1 MELDCRA
8 KHYFE
13 RNDDETDPR
22 SGSRTERD
30 RERKKE
36 EKRIEPIGR
45 PNPRLYADKPFH
57 RVMRPRLAIGVKR
70 SVMQHSISSCLRA
83 SAVCARPLPLQRH
96 GSPCPIC
103 LTTSRANGE
112 PETQRQ
118 RFYFARISREID
130 SPPNELNDAS
140 SRRSFRGEVSRRRE
154 GTRPSLFQEEARGEL
169 PCEKF
174 SLLSRDYPESCQ
186 AELDEERFNDEFY
199 QTVRVS
205 FSERIKRSACRSPI
219 TRVARARV

>member
-1 MELDCRA
+1 MGMGEAPRSVGTRWNSMELDCRA

-118 RFYFARISREID
+118 FLFRSYLARD
-130 SPPNELNDAS
+130 
-140 SRRSFRGEVSRRRE
+140 
-154 GTRPSLFQEEARGEL
+154 
-169 PCEKF
+169 
-174 SLLSRDYPESCQ
+174 
-186 AELDEERFNDEFY
+186 
-199 QTVRVS
+199 
-205 FSERIKRSACRSPI
+205 
-219 TRVARARV
+219 